1 MPRRYIALAGLLA
14 AAVALVCASGMPGLI
29 DPDGFSHLAYARRL
43 WESGFSL
50 RGHPFLPLTM
60 LGDTG
65 VDPWLGFH
73 YLLLPFLP
81 FGDLWGARLAGAAIA
96 CGLAATLAWAISAMT
111 PRRGSGDGPSAPW
124 WLALAPLSLG
134 VFLIRDQ
141 TARPGHVSTA
151 LMLVQLVAGAG
162 FVTPFAALGAGFAH
176 GLMHLSSPFSPVFCM
191 LGFAGARG
199 GFRRAGAGSSRAVL
213 WSVGGVALALLVR
226 PDRSLLCAEGL
237 AQTLLV
243 FGKSLPHGSA
253 EVGERGV
260 RIVLREGWPL
270 FALCLAAAVAGLRRE
285 RCGEQPAVRA
295 ALLAVLLSCLMMV
308 VALRF
313 VDYGA
318 PCLALLTAML
328 WPREPL
334 KVRRWLTAVAA
345 LAFAWLLPLNVAR
358 SWDVGHHFYDEPAA
372 FERIAASVRKTVPP
386 GSMIFTDDAWMTQIL
401 LSYLPEYRYLL
412 AYDPVLLYMGSP
424 QLFWLWHHAVGEGID
439 CPAPDC
445 GPQQPSGAAIARVL
459 SDFGTSYAVTST
471 PRGRLSMQEV
481 MARDPS
487 RFELVELSPGQ
498 AYGLYLWKLRPSA
511 RMH

>member
-1 MPRRYIALAGLLA
+1 MPRRYIALAGLFA

-29 DPDGFSHLAYARRL
+29 DPDGFSHLAYTRRL

-50 RGHPFLPLTM
+50 RGHPFLPFTM
-60 LGDTG
+60 LGDSG

-96 CGLAATLAWAISAMT
+96 GGLAATLAWAIGRMS
-111 PRRGSGDGPSAPW
+111 RNGPW

-162 FVTPFAALGAGFAH
+162 LVSPVAALLAGFAH
-176 GLMHLSSPFSPVFCM
+176 GLTHLSSPFSPIFCM
-191 LGFAGARG
+191 VGFAGARG
-199 GFRRAGAGSSRAVL
+199 AFRKTGAGSSRAVL

-253 EVGERGV
+253 EVGERGFGTF
-260 RIVLREGWPL
+260 LREGWPL
-270 FALCLAAAVAGLRRE
+270 LLLALAAAVAGLRGE
-285 RCGEQPAVRA
+285 RCGEQPALRA
-295 ALLAVLLSCLMMV
+295 ALLAVLLSGLMTV

-313 VDYGA
+313 VDYSA
-318 PCLALLTAML
+318 PCIALLAALL
-328 WPREPL
+328 WPREAIRA
-334 KVRRWLTAVAA
+334 RRWLAAMSA
-345 LAFAWLLPLNVAR
+345 LAFAWLLPINVRR

-372 FERIAASVRKTVPP
+372 FQRIVAAVRRTVPP
-386 GSMIFTDDAWMTQIL
+386 GSVIFTDDAWVTQIL

-424 QLFWLWHHAVGEGID
+424 QLFWRWHHAVGEGTD
-439 CPAPDC
+439 CPAPSC
-445 GPQQPSGAAIARVL
+445 GVQRPSGAAVARVL
-459 SDFGTSYAVTST
+459 TDFGTSYAITST
-471 PRGRLSMQEV
+471 PKGRLSMQEV
-481 MARDPS
+481 MAHDPA
-487 RFELVELSPGQ
+487 RFDLVELSPGQ
-498 AYGLYLWKLRPSA
+498 AYGLYFWRLRPGA